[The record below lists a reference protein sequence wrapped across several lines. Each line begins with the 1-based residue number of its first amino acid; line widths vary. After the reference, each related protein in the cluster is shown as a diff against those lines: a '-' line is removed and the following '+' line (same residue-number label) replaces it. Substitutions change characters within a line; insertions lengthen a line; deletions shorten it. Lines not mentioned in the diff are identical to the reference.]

1 MRRAPI
7 AIVPQGAAG
16 RHEELALRKQ
26 QRDTLY

>member
-7 AIVPQGAAG
+7 AIVPQRAAG
-16 RHEELALRKQ
+16 KDYELALRKQ